1 MSVKQIN
8 KSQKYKAVI
17 ILPCFNCGSLQF
29 ISFQRIKIDNYK
41 CLQKAKCHA
50 CKYEWIEF
58 WYEPMQRQF
67 FCSQPRRLSE
77 HKKIIR
83 QEVRK

>member
-8 KSQKYKAVI
+8 KSQKYKAAVR
-17 ILPCFNCGSLQF
+17 LPCFNCCSLQF
-29 ISFQRIKIDNYK
+29 ISFQRIKTDNYK

-50 CKYEWIEF
+50 CKFEWIEF

-67 FCSQPRRLSE
+67 QVNL
-77 HKKIIR
+77 IIY
-83 QEVRK
+83 